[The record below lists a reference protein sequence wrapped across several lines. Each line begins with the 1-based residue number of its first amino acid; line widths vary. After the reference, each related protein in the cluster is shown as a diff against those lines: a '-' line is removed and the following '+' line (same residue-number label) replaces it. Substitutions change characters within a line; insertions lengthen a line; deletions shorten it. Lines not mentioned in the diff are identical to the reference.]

1 MITYNNL
8 FEKITDIENIKLAIP
23 EAAKKKRKKLAV
35 RRALKNLD
43 LVAEATAQKLKNG
56 TWRPKAIHDV
66 RQINDGIAL
75 KKRNI
80 VCPEF
85 VREQIVHHAILRVC
99 GPLFMKKFYHYSFG
113 SVPGKGKEKAIKAIF
128 KAIQDHRKAKYYTVL
143 DVHHFFESV
152 EPLVAFRAIRRTIS
166 DKKVLL
172 LFFLILHNNLA
183 RWPNGTIKRDGL
195 LMGMYTSPWIGN
207 IVLDPVD
214 HILKDD
220 HSMYF
225 VARYMDDIIIIHSN
239 KRKMLKAITAA
250 EDYLKSIG
258 LQLKQ
263 QPAIHKVDDV
273 PISYIGATIT
283 REKAVMR
290 PAPFLRAKRTAKRL
304 AKKKK
309 LSVYDARKILSMSG
323 QFKHLNTHQAYNRY
337 IAAYV
342 SKRRCRHIVSRKD
355 RENNVVDKKRK
366 QF

>member
-8 FEKITDIENIKLAIP
+8 FEKITDIENIKLAMP

-35 RRALKNLD
+35 RRVLKNLD

-113 SVPGKGKEKAIKAIF
+113 SVPGKGKEKAIKAIC

-166 DKKVLL
+166 DKKALL

-220 HSMYF
+220 HGMYF

-283 REKAVMR
+283 RKKAVMR

>member
-113 SVPGKGKEKAIKAIF
+113 SVPGKGKEKAIKAIR

-166 DKKVLL
+166 DKRVLL

-323 QFKHLNTHQAYNRY
+323 QFKHLNTHQAYKRY

>member
-56 TWRPKAIHDV
+56 TWRAKAIHDV

-113 SVPGKGKEKAIKAIF
+113 SVPGKGKEKAIKAIR

-250 EDYLKSIG
+250 EEYLKSIG

>member
-172 LFFLILHNNLA
+172 LFFLILHNSCNIFYNQNGHQPNLQNNDS
-183 RWPNGTIKRDGL
+183 RTRIP
-195 LMGMYTSPWIGN
+195 
-207 IVLDPVD
+207 
-214 HILKDD
+214 IL
-220 HSMYF
+220 
-225 VARYMDDIIIIHSN
+225 I
-239 KRKMLKAITAA
+239 
-250 EDYLKSIG
+250 
-258 LQLKQ
+258 
-263 QPAIHKVDDV
+263 
-273 PISYIGATIT
+273 
-283 REKAVMR
+283 
-290 PAPFLRAKRTAKRL
+290 FL
-304 AKKKK
+304 
-309 LSVYDARKILSMSG
+309 
-323 QFKHLNTHQAYNRY
+323 
-337 IAAYV
+337 
-342 SKRRCRHIVSRKD
+342 
-355 RENNVVDKKRK
+355 
-366 QF
+366 

>member
-113 SVPGKGKEKAIKAIF
+113 SVPGKGKEKAIKAIR

-250 EDYLKSIG
+250 EEYLKSIG